1 MFISPFADGPLKF
14 SDTMEN
20 SMNLQVISKYGKSF
34 SIVRVPYSFKLLMQ
48 ELQVMN
54 IQMRIITE
62 DNIDQLTSM
71 NYSKTIEN
79 IKLSQLTTKETTEFV
94 KRYEKPLL
102 TPEIISTESLVQ
114 EPLKL
119 KESGNQEE
127 PDKSKDEDEDDDED
141 DESSIDP
148 ESIKAVR
155 AAEESYKKYIAAEA
169 IEDDEYGDEEDTF
182 KPAIT
187 IDNQDTSQPELDGV
201 ISIPVSTSQPDS
213 APIKEPELQEV
224 TDTLLQPNLELEKTN
239 VENVQ
244 DSNVRKTVKFEGQ

>member
-1 MFISPFADGPLKF
+1 
-14 SDTMEN
+14 
-20 SMNLQVISKYGKSF
+20 
-34 SIVRVPYSFKLLMQ
+34 MQ

-79 IKLSQLTTKETTEFV
+79 IKLTQLTAKETSEYV

-102 TPEIISTESLVQ
+102 TPETQSTESIVQ

-119 KESGNQEE
+119 KEPESQEE
-127 PDKSKDEDEDDDED
+127 KDEIEDEDED

-155 AAEESYKKYIAAEA
+155 AAEESYKKYLAAEA
-169 IEDDEYGDEEDTF
+169 IEDEDYEEEESS
-182 KPAIT
+182 KPAIS
-187 IDNQDTSQPELDGV
+187 IDTQNISPPELDDV
-201 ISIPVSTSQPDS
+201 ITIPTETSQPDNIQ
-213 APIKEPELQEV
+213 IKEPELKEV
-224 TDTLLQPNLELEKTN
+224 SDTLLQPNLELENPNTSN
-239 VENVQ
+239 VE
-244 DSNVRKTVKFEGQ
+244 DSKVRKTFKFEGQ